1 MGLVHTMKGDGMA
14 DYKKTAE
21 GVLAAIGGAAN
32 VAFANAHI
40 ALCDAP

>member
-21 GVLAAIGGAAN
+21 GVLAAIGGAPTWRLPRT
-32 VAFANAHI
+32 V
-40 ALCDAP
+40 